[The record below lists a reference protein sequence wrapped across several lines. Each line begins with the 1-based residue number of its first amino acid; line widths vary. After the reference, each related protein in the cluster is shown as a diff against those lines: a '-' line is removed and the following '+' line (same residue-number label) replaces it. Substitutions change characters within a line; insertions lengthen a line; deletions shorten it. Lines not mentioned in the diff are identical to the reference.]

1 MQNQKRKPLKNNTS
15 YKPSVPTSNT
25 SWGKVAEWY
34 DEYLQDE
41 DTYQA
46 KVISPNLMRILR
58 VEEQGIGTRFLE
70 LGCGQG
76 YFIGEIYHKATQ
88 DILVEGVDVGNE
100 LLDIAKTKNPKAVFT
115 HTSASDL
122 KHISDHTVDIV
133 YSVLALQNMSDFE
146 DVVKEVKRVLKP
158 HGRFV
163 AVLNHPMF
171 RIPKQSD
178 WHFSNERKA
187 QGRVVYSY
195 MSSQKIG
202 IDMHPGKTAF
212 GAKKQE
218 TFSFHH
224 PLQFYTKVFAK
235 HNLGIS
241 RIEEWISHKTSQDG
255 PKKRA
260 EDEARKE
267 IPMFMCLEIRPFIA

>member
-1 MQNQKRKPLKNNTS
+1 MQNQKRKSPKNNTT
-15 YKPSVPTSNT
+15 YKTPTPISST

-58 VEEQGIGTRFLE
+58 IEEQAVGTKILE

-76 YFIGEIYHKATQ
+76 YFVEQVLSHAKQTVN
-88 DILVEGVDVGNE
+88 VEGVDVGKE
-100 LLDIAKTKNPKAVFT
+100 LLDIAKNKNQKAVFT
-115 HTSASDL
+115 HTPASNL
-122 KHISDHTVDIV
+122 GHIQDHSVDIV
-133 YSVLALQNMSDFE
+133 YSVLALQNMDNFE
-146 DVVKEVKRVLKP
+146 DVIREVKRVLKP

-163 AVLNHPMF
+163 AVLNHPTF

-178 WHFSNERKA
+178 WYFSNDRKA
-187 QGRVVYSY
+187 QGRVVYTY

-202 IDMHPGKTAF
+202 IDMHPGQTVL

-235 HNLGIS
+235 YNLGIS
-241 RIEEWISHKTSQDG
+241 RIEEWISHKTSEEG

-260 EDEARKE
+260 EDSARKE
-267 IPMFMCLEIRPFIA
+267 IPLFMCLEIRSFIA

>member
-1 MQNQKRKPLKNNTS
+1 MQNQKRKPLKNNTT
-15 YKPSVPTSNT
+15 PQT

-46 KVISPNLMRILR
+46 KVIAPNLMRILR
-58 VEEQGIGTRFLE
+58 IEEQGIGTKILE

-76 YFIGEIYHKATQ
+76 YFVGKIYESAKQ
-88 DILVEGVDVGNE
+88 ELEVEGVDVGKE
-100 LLDIAKTKNPKAVFT
+100 LLDIAKDKNPKAVFT
-115 HTSASDL
+115 HTSASHLSHIQDHSVDL
-122 KHISDHTVDIV
+122 V

-146 DVVKEVKRVLKP
+146 TVIQEVKRVLKP

-163 AVLNHPMF
+163 AVLNHPAF

-178 WHFSNERKA
+178 WYFSNERKA
-187 QGRVVYSY
+187 QGRVVYTY
-195 MSSQKIG
+195 MSAQKFS
-202 IDMHPGKTAF
+202 IDMHPGKTAA

-218 TFSFHH
+218 TFSFHQ
-224 PLQFYTKVFAK
+224 PLQFYAKAFAK
-235 HNLGIS
+235 YNMGIA
-241 RIEEWISHKTSQDG
+241 RLEEWISHKTSEPG

-267 IPMFMCLEIRPFIA
+267 IPMFMCLEIRSFIA

>member
-1 MQNQKRKPLKNNTS
+1 MQNQKRKPLKNNTA
-15 YKPSVPTSNT
+15 PQT

-46 KVISPNLMRILR
+46 KVIAPNLMRILR
-58 VEEQGIGTRFLE
+58 VEEQTSGTRILE

-76 YFIGEIYHKATQ
+76 YFVGQVLSHAKAELDVQ
-88 DILVEGVDVGNE
+88 GVDIGKE
-100 LLDIAKTKNPKAVFT
+100 LLDIAKDKNPKAVFT
-115 HTSASDL
+115 HTTASKLSHIEDHSIDL
-122 KHISDHTVDIV
+122 V

-146 DVVKEVKRVLKP
+146 AVVQEIKRVLKS

-163 AVLNHPMF
+163 AVLNHPTF

-178 WHFSNERKA
+178 WYFSNEKKA

-195 MSSQKIG
+195 MTPQKVA
-202 IDMHPGKTAF
+202 IDMHPGKTAL
-212 GAKKQE
+212 GAVKQE
-218 TFSFHH
+218 TMSFHH
-224 PLQFYTKVFAK
+224 PLQFYVKALAK
-235 HNLGIS
+235 YNLGIS
-241 RIEEWISHKTSQDG
+241 RLEEWISHKTSEEG

-260 EDEARKE
+260 EDSARKE
-267 IPMFMCLEIRPFIA
+267 IPLFMCLEIRSFIA